1 MKAMV
6 YYSNKKYNNEINQ
19 CKTYRNCGILFIF
32 LTIAFSGIIVLIY
45 TSNMYFEYAG
55 YMIYAVAFYTFYRLT
70 LSIIN
75 IFKAKKQDN
84 LYVKS
89 IRNINLASALVSIL
103 VLQVAMFQAFSPEQN
118 TSIANALTGA
128 GVAIIILTLGIMMII
143 KSQKLK
149 LNSEN
154 KNEKR

>member
-6 YYSNKKYNNEINQ
+6 YYSNKKYNSEINQ
-19 CKTYRNCGILFIF
+19 NKTYRNCGILFIF
-32 LTIAFSGIIVLIY
+32 LTIAFSGVIVLIY

-55 YMIYAVAFYTFYRLT
+55 YMIYAVAYYTFYRLT

-103 VLQVAMFQAFSPEQN
+103 VLQVAMFQAFSPEHN
-118 TSIANALTGA
+118 TSYANALTGA

-143 KSQKLK
+143 KFQKLK

-154 KNEKR
+154 KDEKR